1 MKSIIIYKGKYGAT
15 QQYAEWLAAEL
26 RLPAMA
32 PEKLAEGDLNAN
44 DLIIIGSSVYVG
56 RLLISDW
63 LKQYAGILKNKKLV
77 LFVVCGNNNPKE
89 QEKIIKQNVPEG
101 LIDPSCIFF
110 LPGRLVKSKL
120 SWKDRLLLRMGAM
133 VAKDPETKKLMLQ
146 DRDNVRKEN
155 LNGLISKSEGL
166 LAADHTA
173 S

>member
-1 MKSIIIYKGKYGAT
+1 MKSIILYKGKYGAT

-26 RLPAMA
+26 HLPAMV
-32 PEKLAEGDLNAN
+32 PEKLAKGDINAN

-56 RLLISDW
+56 KLLISDW
-63 LKQYAGILKNKKLV
+63 LKQHAGNLKNKKLV
-77 LFVVCGNNNPKE
+77 LFVVCGSNNPKE
-89 QEKIIKQNVPEG
+89 QEKVIKQHVPEG

-133 VAKDPETKKLMLQ
+133 VAKDPETRRLMLQ
-146 DRDNVRKEN
+146 DRDNVKKEN
-155 LNGLISKSEGL
+155 ISGVISKSEAL
-166 LAADHTA
+166 LAADHTV

>member
-1 MKSIIIYKGKYGAT
+1 MKSIILYKGKYGAT

-26 RLPAMA
+26 HLPAMA

-63 LKQYAGILKNKKLV
+63 LKQYAGILKNKKPV
-77 LFVVCGNNNPKE
+77 LFVVCGSNNPKE
-89 QEKIIKQNVPEG
+89 QEKIIKQNIPEG

-110 LPGRLVKSKL
+110 LPGRLLKSKL

-146 DRDNVRKEN
+146 DRDNVKKEN
-155 LNGLISKSEGL
+155 LSGVISKSEAL
-166 LAADHTA
+166 LAADDIA